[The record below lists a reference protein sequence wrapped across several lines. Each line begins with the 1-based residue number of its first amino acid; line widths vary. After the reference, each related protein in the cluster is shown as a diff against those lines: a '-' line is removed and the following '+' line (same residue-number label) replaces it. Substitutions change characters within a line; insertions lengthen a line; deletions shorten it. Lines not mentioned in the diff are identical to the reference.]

1 MNSTPMRV
9 GITPAHTC
17 SYLPEQY
24 EQLIVLMDDTSRTPE
39 GYETLLQA
47 GFRRSGSD
55 IYRPH
60 CAQCTACHSLR
71 IKADEFQPSR
81 NQRRIW
87 KKNKAITWQL
97 SQQDKPVY
105 YALYEKY
112 INQRHADGSMYP
124 PSFGQYRQF
133 LLCDWIDPLFIEL
146 YADNQLIAVA
156 VTDVTPVSLSA
167 MYTFYDPAFEAYS
180 IGSFAILLQ
189 LQLTLQ
195 MGREY
200 LYLGYQV
207 DNCRKM
213 NYKSNYLPHERLKNK
228 VWEKYTITSD

>member
-71 IKADEFQPSR
+71 I
-81 NQRRIW
+81 
-87 KKNKAITWQL
+87 KAITWQL